1 MSSVPDPLRYTP
13 QFERATTPL
22 LNRVGMVADPTYF
35 PALFALERE
44 REIAFWWKGRVPDNS
59 PRHEGRLISQEQIQ
73 QEANEARKAK
83 RALQKAKAV

>member
-35 PALFALERE
+35 PGLFASERE
-44 REIAFWWKGRVPDNS
+44 REIAFWWKGRVPDS
-59 PRHEGRLISQEQIQ
+59 PRHDERLISQEQIQ